1 MPPIKDEN
9 MIAEPEE
16 DIPFSPD
23 LANCLVLTTERLILR
38 APEAADAA
46 QLAGLANNIK
56 VAAMMT
62 GMPHPYTKGDAETFI
77 RRVAEPGRTGCTYV
91 LTLAQSGA
99 VLGCAGL
106 SFDRD
111 NRLQLGFWLGE
122 PHWGRGFATEAA
134 HALADF
140 AFEGLNVARLHT
152 RCRVSN
158 SASRRV
164 IEKCGFQFTGIGLLS
179 SIAVGQFSAEHF
191 TLERR
196 VWASLKGWR

>member
-1 MPPIKDEN
+1 
-9 MIAEPEE
+9 MIAERE
-16 DIPFSPD
+16 DETHQSLGRTSCP
-23 LANCLVLTTERLILR
+23 VLTTERLVLR
-38 APEAADAA
+38 APERPDAVH
-46 QLAGLANNIK
+46 LANLANNIK
-56 VAAMMT
+56 VASMMT

-77 RRVAEPGRTGCTYV
+77 CRVAEPDRSGCAY
-91 LTLAQSGA
+91 A
-99 VLGCAGL
+99 VTAKHNSAFLGCAGL
-106 SFDRD
+106 SLDQGGQ
-111 NRLQLGFWLGE
+111 LQLGFWLGE
-122 PHWGRGFATEAA
+122 PHWGKGYATEAA
-134 HALADF
+134 HALVDL
-140 AFEGLNVARLHT
+140 AFCAFGVERLHT

>member
-9 MIAEPEE
+9 MIAESEE

-23 LANCLVLTTERLILR
+23 LSNCPVLKTERLILR
-38 APEAADAA
+38 APETADAA
-46 QLAGLANNIK
+46 DLTRLANNIK

-62 GMPHPYTKGDAETFI
+62 GMPHPYTRADAETFI
-77 RRVAEPGRTGCTYV
+77 SRAAEPGRTGCTYA
-91 LTLAQSGA
+91 LSLAQTGS

-106 SFDRD
+106 TIDKD

-122 PHWGRGFATEAA
+122 PHWGQGYATEAA
-134 HALADF
+134 HALVDLS
-140 AFEGLNVARLHT
+140 FEHFKAGRLHT
-152 RCRVSN
+152 RCRLSN

>member
-1 MPPIKDEN
+1 
-9 MIAEPEE
+9 MIAESEE
-16 DIPFSPD
+16 DIHQPLDRAP
-23 LANCLVLTTERLILR
+23 CPVLTTGRLILR
-38 APEAADAA
+38 RPEMADAPH
-46 QLAGLANNIK
+46 LSKLANNIK

-77 RRVAEPGRTGCTYV
+77 RRVAEPDRSGCTYA
-91 LTLAQSGA
+91 LTLAQTGA

-106 SFDRD
+106 SIDRG
-111 NRLQLGFWLGE
+111 NKLLLGFWLGE
-122 PHWGRGFATEAA
+122 PFWGCGYATEAA
-134 HALADF
+134 HALVDL
-140 AFEGLNVARLHT
+140 AFETFKAERLHT

-158 SASRRV
+158 NASRRV

-191 TLERR
+191 TLGRR

>member
-1 MPPIKDEN
+1 
-9 MIAEPEE
+9 MIAEPAE

-23 LANCLVLTTERLILR
+23 RASCPVLSTERLILR
-38 APEAADAA
+38 APETADAA
-46 QLAGLANNIK
+46 DLTRLANNIK

-62 GMPHPYTKGDAETFI
+62 GMPHPYTRADAETFI
-77 RRVAEPGRTGCTYV
+77 CRVAEPGKTGCTYAV
-91 LTLAQSGA
+91 TSKQSNS

-106 SFDRD
+106 TFDKD

-122 PHWGRGFATEAA
+122 PHWGSGFATEAA
-134 HALADF
+134 HALADL
-140 AFEGLNVARLHT
+140 AFDVFNVARLHT
-152 RCRVSN
+152 RCRLSN

-164 IEKCGFQFTGIGLLS
+164 IEKCGFQFTGIGMLS
-179 SIAVGQFSAEHF
+179 SIAAGQFSAEHF

>member
-1 MPPIKDEN
+1 MEDK

-16 DIPFSPD
+16 DIPLSPD
-23 LANCLVLTTERLILR
+23 RPSFPVLATERLTLR
-38 APEAADAA
+38 GPVAADAA
-46 QLAGLANNIK
+46 DLTRLADNIK

-62 GMPHPYTKGDAETFI
+62 GMPHPYTRGDAETFI
-77 RRVAEPGRTGCTYV
+77 SRVAEPGRTGCTYAV
-91 LTLAQSGA
+91 TSKQTNS

-106 SFDRD
+106 TFDKD

-122 PHWGRGFATEAA
+122 PHWGQGYATEAA
-134 HALADF
+134 HALVDH
-140 AFEGLNVARLHT
+140 AFDGCGVARLHT
-152 RCRVSN
+152 RCRLSN

-179 SIAVGQFSAEHF
+179 SIAAGQFSAEHF

-196 VWASLKGWR
+196 VWAGLKGWR

>member
-1 MPPIKDEN
+1 
-9 MIAEPEE
+9 MIAESEE

-23 LANCLVLTTERLILR
+23 LSNCPVLKTERLILR
-38 APEAADAA
+38 APETADAA
-46 QLAGLANNIK
+46 DLTRLADNIK

-62 GMPHPYTKGDAETFI
+62 GMPHPYTCADAETFI
-77 RRVAEPGRTGCTYV
+77 RRVAEPDRTGCTY
-91 LTLAQSGA
+91 A
-99 VLGCAGL
+99 VTSRHANSILGCAGL
-106 SFDRD
+106 TFDRD

-122 PHWGRGFATEAA
+122 PHWGKGYATEAA
-134 HALADF
+134 HALVDL
-140 AFEGLNVARLHT
+140 AFDNLNVARLHT

-158 SASRRV
+158 NASRRV
-164 IEKCGFQFTGIGLLS
+164 IEKCGFQFTGIGMLS

>member
-1 MPPIKDEN
+1 
-9 MIAEPEE
+9 MIAEKEAIDYPGRGRAHC
-16 DIPFSPD
+16 P
-23 LANCLVLTTERLILR
+23 VLTTERLIMG
-38 APEAADAA
+38 APKMEDAA
-46 QLAGLANNIK
+46 QLAALADNIK

-62 GMPHPYTKGDAETFI
+62 GMPYPYSKGDAETFI
-77 RRVAEPGRTGCTYV
+77 RRMAEPERAGCTYV
-91 LTLAQSGA
+91 LTLSQTGA

-111 NRLQLGFWLGE
+111 KKLQLGFWLGE
-122 PHWGRGFATEAA
+122 PHWGRGYATEAA
-134 HALADF
+134 HALVDL
-140 AFEGLNVARLHT
+140 AFNTLELERLHT

-158 SASRRV
+158 SPSRRV

-179 SIAVGQFSAEHF
+179 SIAAGQFSAEHF

>member
-1 MPPIKDEN
+1 
-9 MIAEPEE
+9 MIAEPAE

-23 LANCLVLTTERLILR
+23 RASCPVLSTERLILR
-38 APEAADAA
+38 APQKSDTA
-46 QLAGLANNIK
+46 QLAGLADNIK
-56 VAAMMT
+56 VAAMIT
-62 GMPHPYTKGDAETFI
+62 GMPHPYTGADAETFI
-77 RRVAEPGRTGCTYV
+77 RRAAEPDRTGCTYAV
-91 LTLAQSGA
+91 TSKQTNS

-106 SFDRD
+106 TFDKD

-122 PHWGRGFATEAA
+122 PHWGCGFATEAA
-134 HALADF
+134 HALADL
-140 AFEGLNVARLHT
+140 AFDSIKVARLHT

-164 IEKCGFQFTGIGLLS
+164 IEKCGFQFTGIGMLS
-179 SIAVGQFSAEHF
+179 SIAAGQFSAEHF

>member
-1 MPPIKDEN
+1 
-9 MIAEPEE
+9 MIAETED
-16 DIPFSPD
+16 DIPKIQGRIISP
-23 LANCLVLTTERLILR
+23 VLTTNRLILR
-38 APEAADAA
+38 APELADAA
-46 QLAGLANNIK
+46 QLSKLANNIK

-62 GMPHPYTKGDAETFI
+62 GMPHPYTKGEAETFI
-77 RRVAEPGRTGCTYV
+77 RRVAEPERAGCTYA
-91 LTLAQSGA
+91 LTLALTGV

-106 SFDRD
+106 SLDRD
-111 NRLQLGFWLGE
+111 NKLLLGFWLGE
-122 PHWGRGFATEAA
+122 PHWGCGYATEAA
-134 HALADF
+134 HALVDF
-140 AFEGLNVARLHT
+140 AFEGLKTERLHT

-196 VWASLKGWR
+196 VWTSLKGWR